1 MARAALAGRFA
12 RVLSAAGLIAML
24 ERTINYAGAGL
35 SKEDDRPEGKLFD
48 SARAQNL
55 VADSIDVQLA
65 LAPSKHRLVPCFDGD
80 GAVKAAPG
88 AASLA

>member
-48 SARAQNL
+48 RARPKTWLQ
-55 VADSIDVQLA
+55 DPIDVQLA
-65 LAPSKHRLVPCFDGD
+65 LAPCKTDSHLVLMEM
-80 GAVKAAPG
+80 V
-88 AASLA
+88 L